1 MPETLFIDTNRLP
14 RTRTPNGEYAD
25 VLNER
30 LAGAKNVVAQL
41 RWLRSGEQ
49 FRADAADRHQLLYV
63 MEGKGTVRMD
73 QGTQELSKGMGVYL
87 GCSETATIE
96 AVPGATV
103 KMLHLVVPR
112 IPHEGR

>member
-1 MPETLFIDTNRLP
+1 
-14 RTRTPNGEYAD
+14 
-25 VLNER
+25 
-30 LAGAKNVVAQL
+30 
-41 RWLRSGEQ
+41 
-49 FRADAADRHQLLYV
+49 